1 MNNDKFTTHLHSHSV
16 ICVTCHARSV
26 SPSVST
32 GYSMLCT
39 GSAFQNSCS
48 SSPLC
53 SVANPPNFIKPSTPP
68 VFVALITGFYY
79 NYSCS
84 RDANW
89 QFGGSSGSAFDI
101 SSLFSSAQFMNIQ
114 FDAFEDMLNSHGPN
128 PFFATTVENKYV
140 VKLLGQYSDTEGSDG
155 GFKPEVDFSSTG
167 GGFVV
172 TRVTADTKSPSPTA
186 VDWLKMHAT
195 SGSLANTVLLIGTV
209 AGLQPIDDC
218 EPGYP
223 PATSPFCTQLW
234 GF

>member
-1 MNNDKFTTHLHSHSV
+1 MPD
-16 ICVTCHARSV
+16 R
-26 SPSVST
+26 
-32 GYSMLCT
+32 
-39 GSAFQNSCS
+39 
-48 SSPLC
+48 
-53 SVANPPNFIKPSTPP
+53 
-68 VFVALITGFYY
+68 
-79 NYSCS
+79 
-84 RDANW
+84 
-89 QFGGSSGSAFDI
+89 FGGSSGSAFDI

-128 PFFATTVENKYV
+128 PFFATTVENKYG

-209 AGLQPIDDC
+209 AGLQPIDDVGIFRSVMGT
-218 EPGYP
+218 PN
-223 PATSPFCTQLW
+223 
-234 GF
+234 